1 MIWEKGD
8 YEEDKKGLWINPLYS
23 RLDVA
28 KIILFKKKYVCG
40 VGEREE
46 ENMEVECT
54 RVIEMEN
61 G

>member
-28 KIILFKKKYVCG
+28 KKVLLGKKYV
-40 VGEREE
+40 VALEKER
-46 ENMEVECT
+46 
-54 RVIEMEN
+54 RKIWK
-61 G
+61 

>member
-8 YEEDKKGLWINPLYS
+8 QEEHKKGLWINPLYS

-28 KIILFKKKYVCG
+28 KRVLLGKKYVCG
-40 VGEREE
+40 IGEREE

-54 RVIEMEN
+54 FIFAMEN
-61 G
+61 N